1 MTQSKYDQLTES
13 ALVYIALY
21 CNGLITL
28 PELVKDLT
36 ELDLSDCDG
45 LVDTQSGLRLTA

>member
-1 MTQSKYDQLTES
+1 MTQSEYDQLTDS
-13 ALVYIALY
+13 ASEAIAMY

-36 ELDLSDCDG
+36 QLDLSDCDG

>member
-1 MTQSKYDQLTES
+1 MTQSEYDQLTAS
-13 ALVYIALY
+13 ASEAIAMY

-36 ELDLSDCDG
+36 ELDLSDCSG